1 MVRTPPVFL
10 GIWNWRYA
18 DDLTFSA
25 LDGGEKPDIRSLL
38 RMIHHVTASE
48 GLKVHPKKTH
58 VMSKGRRQEVTGLI
72 VNGPEDPRVPKERR
86 RMLRAA
92 LINAQR
98 GVSVEGGFALEQL
111 IGHSAFVY
119 SAHPELGRGLLDAF
133 SALLGTS
140 ES

>member
-1 MVRTPPVFL
+1 
-10 GIWNWRYA
+10 
-18 DDLTFSA
+18 
-25 LDGGEKPDIRSLL
+25 
-38 RMIHHVTASE
+38 
-48 GLKVHPKKTH
+48 
-58 VMSKGRRQEVTGLI
+58 MSKGRRQEVTGLI

-92 LINAQR
+92 LNAQR

-119 SAHPELGRGLLDAF
+119 SAHPDLGRGLLDAF
-133 SALLGTS
+133 SALLGTP